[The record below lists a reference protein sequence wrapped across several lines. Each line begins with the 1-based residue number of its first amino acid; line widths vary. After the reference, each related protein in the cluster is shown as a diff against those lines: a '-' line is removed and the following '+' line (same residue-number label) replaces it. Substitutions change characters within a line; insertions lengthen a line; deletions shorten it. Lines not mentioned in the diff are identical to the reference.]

1 MKLYS
6 WNVNGIRAA
15 ERKGFLDWL
24 DQIQP
29 DILCL
34 QETKARVDQLG
45 SSLIKDHGYHTYWHS
60 AQKAGYSGV
69 ATFCKE
75 EPYFIQEGL
84 GIDRFDSEGRVLI
97 TEHENFLLYNIYF
110 PNGQKDD
117 TRLNYK
123 LDFYDELLPIVN
135 DQVENGN
142 NVIITGDW
150 NTAHHP
156 IDLARPKEN
165 EKTSG
170 FMPIERQRI
179 DTYVSHG
186 WVDTFRHFHSDSDRY
201 TWWTY
206 RFGARERNIGW
217 RIDYFFV
224 NETLVEQL
232 DDAEIHPDIMGSD
245 HCPVSLTLKK
255 DSL

>member
-6 WNVNGIRAA
+6 WNVNGIRAV

-24 DQIQP
+24 DQTQP

-45 SSLIKDHGYHTYWHS
+45 SSLLKDHGYYTYGHS
-60 AQKAGYSGV
+60 AEKAGYSGV

-75 EPYFIQEGL
+75 EPYFVQEGL
-84 GIDRFDSEGRVLI
+84 GIERFDYEGRVLI
-97 TEHENFLLYNIYF
+97 TEHDNFLLYNIYF

-123 LDFYDELLPIVN
+123 LDFYDELLPVVN
-135 DQVENGN
+135 EQIENGN

-170 FMPIERQRI
+170 FMPIERERI
-179 DTYVSHG
+179 DTYVSNG
-186 WVDTFRHFHSDSDRY
+186 WVDTFRHFHSDANRY
-201 TWWTY
+201 SWWTY
-206 RFGARERNIGW
+206 RFGARERNVGW

-224 NETLVEQL
+224 NETFVEQL

-245 HCPVSLTLKK
+245 HCPVSLTLKR

>member
-29 DILCL
+29 DVLCL

-150 NTAHHP
+150 NTAHNA

-170 FMPIERQRI
+170 FMPIERERI

-224 NETLVEQL
+224 NETLVQQL
-232 DDAEIHPDIMGSD
+232 DDAEIHPDIMGAD